1 MDHLPKRPK
10 KPAGVIV
17 EKGDDMK
24 SLRTIVRSTFVLAC
38 VVAATGLANAGGGAT
53 DIGSYRWTNV
63 RPTVPFDPTMWAP
76 RAGLRPSIMT
86 FGGDRERFGLPSDVN
101 AFLIENDVWQFS
113 P

>member
-1 MDHLPKRPK
+1 MHSTEPTCSKVDHSPPLT
-10 KPAGVIV
+10 GFIV
-17 EKGDDMK
+17 LG
-24 SLRTIVRSTFVLAC
+24 C
-38 VVAATGLANAGGGAT
+38 VVAAAGLANARGSAT
-53 DIGSYRWTNV
+53 DIGNYRWINV

-76 RAGLRPSIMT
+76 RACLRPSIMT

>member
-1 MDHLPKRPK
+1 MDRLRKRPQ
-10 KPAGVIV
+10 KPAGVNF
-17 EKGDDMK
+17 EKVDHLK
-24 SLRTIVRSTFVLAC
+24 SLRSIARSAFILAC
-38 VVAATGLANAGGGAT
+38 VVAASDVANAGGGAT
-53 DIGSYRWTNV
+53 DIGSYRWINV

-86 FGGDRERFGLPSDVN
+86 FGGDRERFGLPSNVN